1 MTPRNFRVMSAVL
14 VSTIVVLAGCSAAG
28 SPATTDPPVDADI
41 TIAAVPSADLAS
53 VYIAQDDGFFAQQ
66 GLHVTLEK
74 VASSQAIIG
83 EQLAGKIDLCAGA
96 YTPYISAEAAG
107 KKFRIL
113 AEGSVMTTGT
123 RLLLVPKGSHLT
135 TLSQLAGKTIGMNAT
150 NSIGTLLVRATLTQ
164 NGVNPDTVHFVT
176 DPKGFTT
183 MASTLAKGTW
193 AAAFFGE
200 PFATQ
205 GEEEYGESALADLDQ
220 GATSNLPVSGYIATQ
235 SWLAA
240 NPNTAAAFVRA
251 IQAAQLDADTNPNA
265 ARDALAESD
274 SLPKIVTD
282 VMAIP
287 NFPVGGVD
295 AGRIQ
300 LEALDMIQFGMLN
313 KKYTDL
319 VDSGDLVKELT
330 GGSV

>member
-1 MTPRNFRVMSAVL
+1 MTPRNFRVMSAVF
-14 VSTIVVLAGCSAAG
+14 VSTVFVLAGCSTAG
-28 SPATTDPPVDADI
+28 SPGTAAPLEDANI

-66 GLHVTLEK
+66 GLHVNLVK
-74 VASSQAIIG
+74 VPSSQAIIT

-135 TLSQLAGKTIGMNAT
+135 SLSQLAGKTIGMNAT
-150 NSIGTLLVRATLTQ
+150 NSIGTLLVRATLAQ
-164 NGVNPDTVHFVT
+164 NNVNPDSVRLVT

-183 MASTLAKGTW
+183 MASTLAKGSW
-193 AAAFFGE
+193 SAAFFGE

-205 GEEEYGESALADLDQ
+205 GEEEYGESPLADLDQ

-235 SWLAA
+235 AWLDA

-251 IQAAQLDADTNPNA
+251 IQAAQLDADSNPNA

-274 SLPKIVTD
+274 GLPKIVTD

-295 AGRIQ
+295 AARIQ

-313 KKYTDL
+313 KKYTSV
-319 VDSGDLVKELT
+319 VDSGALVKDMT
-330 GGSV
+330 G

>member
-1 MTPRNFRVMSAVL
+1 MTTRNFRVMSAVFIL
-14 VSTIVVLAGCSAAG
+14 TIFVLAGCGAAG
-28 SPATTDPPVDADI
+28 NSATATLSEETDI

-53 VYIAQDDGFFAQQ
+53 VYIAQDDGFFAKE
-66 GLHVTLEK
+66 GLRVNLVK
-74 VASSQAIIG
+74 VPSSQAIIA

-107 KKFRIL
+107 KRFRIL

-123 RLLLVPKGSHLT
+123 RVLLVPKGSHLT

-150 NSIGTLLVRATLTQ
+150 NSIGTLLVRATLAQ
-164 NGVNPDTVHFVT
+164 NGVNPDSVHLVT
-176 DPKGFTT
+176 DSKGFTT

-205 GEEEYGESALADLDQ
+205 GEEEYGESTLADLDQ

-235 SWLAA
+235 AWLDK
-240 NPNTAAAFVRA
+240 NPSTAAAFDRA

-274 SLPKIVTD
+274 ALPKIVTD
-282 VMAIP
+282 VMSIP

-295 AGRIQ
+295 AARIQ
-300 LEALDMIQFGMLN
+300 QEALDMIQFGLLN
-313 KKYTDL
+313 KKYTNL
-319 VDSGDLVKELT
+319 VDSGSLVKSLI
-330 GGSV
+330 G